1 MLLIRQRTVSKK
13 NSRLDVVTNFLEKLW
28 AVRMIRLFGISHL
41 NYVCYAVFVVIDAP
55 IRIFSIL
62 RGRFTLPFGLI
73 KFEFEHVR
81 LLSATYYAPLLLFNI
96 GSSRS
101 LR

>member
-1 MLLIRQRTVSKK
+1 
-13 NSRLDVVTNFLEKLW
+13 
-28 AVRMIRLFGISHL
+28 MIRLFGISHL
-41 NYVCYAVFVVIDAP
+41 KYACYAVSVVIDAP

-81 LLSATYYAPLLLFNI
+81 LLLYLLCSPVIVEL

>member
-1 MLLIRQRTVSKK
+1 
-13 NSRLDVVTNFLEKLW
+13 
-28 AVRMIRLFGISHL
+28 MIRLFGISHL

-73 KFEFEHVR
+73 KFEFECV
-81 LLSATYYAPLLLFNI
+81 YLLLYLLYSPVVVKL
-96 GSSRS
+96 GSSS
-101 LR
+101 CANLPNVTEHLQKTFHFPF